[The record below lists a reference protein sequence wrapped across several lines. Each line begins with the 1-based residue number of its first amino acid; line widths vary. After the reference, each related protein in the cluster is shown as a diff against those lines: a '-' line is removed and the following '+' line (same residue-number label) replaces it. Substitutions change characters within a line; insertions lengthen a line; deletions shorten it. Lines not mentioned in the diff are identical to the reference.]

1 MWRRV
6 QHTLVLVLEVGR
18 ELLALEL
25 LTALLVLLP
34 ALVVLVLP
42 LALLAEELVPAL
54 LVLVPVP
61 VPLAQQLQLC
71 IKSSIVASASTV
83 TPCDERTARVWL
95 SDIVVTSTP
104 HRLRTSSGVS
114 ASIVSKPSA
123 SIMYAVALSLLFSIL
138 FPIYLLCWCQQASSV
153 VPVQFLRWHCVC
165 QVCWPG
171 VLARLPAGAQNVAG
185 AAAII

>member
-1 MWRRV
+1 MLQLAV
-6 QHTLVLVLEVGR
+6 VLLPAVVVLVS
-18 ELLALEL
+18 LAL
-25 LTALLVLLP
+25 VQLP

-42 LALLAEELVPAL
+42 LALLAVVLVPVLLVLVPQLLLPVVVLPVVVLLPAVELVPAL
-54 LVLVPVP
+54 PVP
-61 VPLAQQLQLC
+61 VPLALQLQLC

-123 SIMYAVALSLLFSIL
+123 SIMYAVALSLLCSI
-138 FPIYLLCWCQQASSV
+138 I
-153 VPVQFLRWHCVC
+153 
-165 QVCWPG
+165 
-171 VLARLPAGAQNVAG
+171 
-185 AAAII
+185 